1 MERIV
6 NRPKLVFL
14 DFLRSYESDIMVKLS
29 NPVIDSFC
37 QHIEDMT
44 IIFSDINNS
53 KQVTN
58 FLRSLNLPEKQLKDL
73 NSFFQS
79 DFQTSFS
86 YGFEEKEFVFIQLE
100 TDTPLLDPKNTNGFL
115 GLLLHE
121 ILHSIQRQR
130 GLEIR
135 LTASLTKTLTLFKDL
150 AELIPPEAFPQEEV
164 YKFLTDISQM
174 ALYCLKDIYVNV
186 EMMKRGLS
194 DSLLEYYMIEIGYE
208 DKTAII
214 TPPGFGDPFVKGKI
228 RTDDLRE
235 FARAFNYTV
244 SLIPIWLPSMVLEVD
259 SRNYKPSRNLK
270 HYIFEKYY
278 VNPSLITREM
288 WHLENIFLTNFSF
301 SHGFHLKWFG
311 AIFNLALEYIL
322 GEDFVFYHLS
332 KATELIERVFEN
344 KKEDEEARD
353 RLNAAIIPILK
364 AAYMHGQQYPAGIQK
379 HNLEALNSMIKSYK
393 VDKEE
398 IAELEESINESED
411 LTHAHFFE
419 NLIQLSIMILTQDL
433 REVVFSKLKPDID
446 LARAI
451 LSLLQAINYLGDECD
466 EEYYHII
473 RLLLKQLIRCES
485 EFKQKQLAIKLEIAA
500 KQEIYTSESEP
511 TISEIEE
518 MSFNLDFFEV
528 PLTNNTI
535 ELGVAFIRGIKLV
548 LSKVPYTDPEFPVL
562 IAQFAAVQLADA
574 KIDEEEEEQINMILV
589 SSLVAVRN
597 VPFSK
602 IQRVMTFFL
611 PIETTE
617 EK

>member
-1 MERIV
+1 MEKNA

-14 DFLRSYESDIMVKLS
+14 DFLRSYESEIMVKLS

-37 QHIEDMT
+37 QHIEDIT

-53 KQVTN
+53 KQVST
-58 FLRSLNLPEKQLKDL
+58 FLQSLNLPENQLNNLKA
-73 NSFFQS
+73 FFQ
-79 DFQTSFS
+79 DTFQTSFS

-100 TDTPLLDPKNTNGFL
+100 IDTPLLDPQNTNGFL

-130 GLEIR
+130 GLEVR
-135 LTASLTKTLTLFKDL
+135 LKASLTSTLTLFKDL
-150 AELIPPEAFPQEEV
+150 AELIPPEVFSQEEV

-194 DSLLEYYMIEIGYE
+194 DSLLEYYMIELGYE
-208 DKTAII
+208 DKDAII
-214 TPPGFGDPFVKGKI
+214 TPPSFGNPFIKGNI

-235 FARAFNYTV
+235 FARAFNYTI

-259 SRNYKPSRNLK
+259 SRNYKPSRQLK
-270 HYIFEKYY
+270 HYIFDKYY

-332 KATELIERVFEN
+332 KATELIERVFED
-344 KKEDEEARD
+344 KKENEEVLE

-364 AAYMHGQQYPAGIQK
+364 AAYMHGKLYPAGIQK
-379 HNLEALNSMIKSYK
+379 YNIDALNSMMQSYK

-398 IAELEESINESED
+398 IAELEESIEESED

-419 NLIQLSIMILTQDL
+419 NLLQLSIMILVQDL
-433 REVVFSKLKPDID
+433 REVVFSNLEID
-446 LARAI
+446 KDLIRAI
-451 LSLLQAINYLGDECD
+451 LSLLQAINYLGEECD
-466 EEYYHII
+466 DEYYHSI

-485 EFKQKQLAIKLEIAA
+485 DFKRKQLAIKLEIAA
-500 KQEIYTSESEP
+500 KEEIYTSESEP
-511 TISEIEE
+511 KVSEVEE

-535 ELGVAFIRGIKLV
+535 ELGVDFIRGIKMV
-548 LSKVPYTDPEFPVL
+548 LNRVPYTDPEFPVL
-562 IAQFAAVQLADA
+562 VAQFAAVQLADA
-574 KIDEEEEEQINMILV
+574 KIDEDEEEQINMILV

-597 VPFSK
+597 IPFSK
-602 IQRVMTFFL
+602 IQRVLSYFL
-611 PIETTE
+611 PTETAE